1 MLTYPSLTH
10 IDIDAL
16 IAEAGGDPWQ
26 IYATLEAGD
35 PGQIS
40 ELARA
45 FYEAGACAEETK
57 NEFDAATERFLRSWN
72 RENGEHPINDSAEVH
87 RAQTQLWVQ
96 VEQLPNIGI
105 DLQNIAADLAETQ
118 RMGSFTID
126 NLDKDLVQLDG
137 LIGAALDA
145 DMDTSGL
152 EDRAV
157 DKTIASLGAMQIFRD
172 TYAAKLQAALT
183 DLRLKHGYDPATIDD
198 VDGDGIPGDEQRGQS
213 ATEHYDANQRA
224 ADEALVNA
232 PGEMTQDK
240 ADAAARLRDFATV
253 NDPNATPDARRL
265 AGERLD
271 DFRMANFT
279 GPLPVDRVLGGDAR
293 TRAQQRLDMQRQLE
307 SGRVH
312 LGDGIYHDVGAMTP
326 DQATE
331 TLNNGEQHAR
341 VVATKSAYMG
351 LTAAGMSPE
360 GALKTLA
367 SLASDAG
374 PVLSGLEAYG
384 GAIPQGRHALPVD
397 LLSAS
402 DAKVLAKVAH
412 HAGTA
417 GNLFQVGVAAHE
429 WLQGGENRN
438 QKFGE
443 ATGGVLGGIGAGWAA
458 AAVAGSFTGPWT
470 TAALVAAATWLGAEG
485 GESLGGGVGSLFD
498 PAPVTAS
505 GGKSW

>member
-183 DLRLKHGYDPATIDD
+183 DLRLKHGYDPAAIDD

-240 ADAAARLRDFATV
+240 ADATARLRDFATV

-271 DFRMANFT
+271 DFRMANFDAR
-279 GPLPVDRVLGGDAR
+279 LPVDPVLGGDAR
-293 TRAQQRLDMQRQLE
+293 TRAQKRLDMQRQLE

-312 LGDGIYHDVGAMTP
+312 LGDGIYHDVGALTP

-331 TLNNGEQHAR
+331 TLNNGEQTAR
-341 VVATKSAYMG
+341 VIATKKAYIALIG
-351 LTAAGMSPE
+351 AGMSE
-360 GALKTLA
+360 DGAKQVITDLA
-367 SLASDAG
+367 NNTGRAGTVAQHYGDA
-374 PVLSGLEAYG
+374 V
-384 GAIPQGRHALPVD
+384 PQGKHALATG
-397 LLSAS
+397 LSPD
-402 DAKVLAKVAH
+402 DAKVLAKY
-412 HAGTA
+412 AGKLVKVTDA
-417 GNLFQVGVAAHE
+417 IQLGVAYQD
-429 WLQGGENRN
+429 WRNGGSNED
-438 QKFGE
+438 FGRSVGTV
-443 ATGGVLGGIGAGWAA
+443 AGGAAGSYGAAL
-458 AAVAGSFTGPWT
+458 VAGSFLGPVG
-470 TAALVAAATWLGAEG
+470 TAAVGLGGLIVLGAVG
-485 GESLGGGVGSLFD
+485 GELGEGIGGAFDPKPTAAGGG
-498 PAPVTAS
+498 
-505 GGKSW
+505 SW